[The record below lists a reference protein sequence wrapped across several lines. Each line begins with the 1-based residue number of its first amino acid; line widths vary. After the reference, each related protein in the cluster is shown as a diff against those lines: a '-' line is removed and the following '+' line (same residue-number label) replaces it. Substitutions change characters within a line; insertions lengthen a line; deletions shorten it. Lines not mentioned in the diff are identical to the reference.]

1 MTAKQFTADISG
13 PDQSVELEVSLPD
26 VESDLS
32 DYEFHQQVDLAWQV
46 CDRFDLQTDIWRGRI
61 LRVVRDREKRGGQAD
76 NDANN
81 ETGGA
86 GFLNWLKDRGV
97 SKSQAYVLIDLAN
110 SADQMLEEGLIETK
124 DVNRFSKR
132 AFMETAQ
139 ASPEVQQIVSEAA
152 RRGDQ
157 ITRKEVKSLSDDW
170 TAMNSELI
178 PESVRAKAADNSI
191 PSRYITPMVK
201 EMEKLPQSHQQT
213 LRNEVDENP
222 DIDTLKQVTAEAKY
236 LSRYIEAASQ
246 VRSLDPDQINLE
258 LALDEALRVGCLNSA
273 ADLVNQATQ
282 LEQAAV
288 KLYTAWKRINK
299 LSERVYVDSGEST
312 PHLRSLLGA
321 LGPLCSE
328 LIQVE
333 LGEANSAASR
343 QIRLQML
350 PEELADAT
358 PRPIPEMPKTVD
370 VEIAVSSDADVEA
383 VSAAENQTAK
393 TKTQAKTQR
402 NGAIEASTEKPAA
415 IEPSAEMD
423 LETTEST
430 AIEVAS
436 DAIPSDA
443 VLN

>member
-26 VESDLS
+26 LESDLS
-32 DYEFHQQVDLAWQV
+32 DFEFHQQVELAWQV

-61 LRVVRDREKRGGQAD
+61 LRVVRDREKRGGEAD
-76 NDANN
+76 SDDNN
-81 ETGGA
+81 ATGGA

-110 SADQMLEEGLIETK
+110 SADQMLEDGLLETK

-132 AFMETAQ
+132 AFMETSK

-157 ITRKEVKSLSDDW
+157 ITRKEVKNLSDDW
-170 TAMNSELI
+170 TAMNSDLI
-178 PESVRAKAADNSI
+178 PESVREKAADNTI

-201 EMEKLPQSHQQT
+201 EMEKLPSSHQKT
-213 LRNEVDENP
+213 LKNEVDENP
-222 DIDTLKQVTAEAKY
+222 DVETLKQVTAEAKY
-236 LSRYIEAASQ
+236 LSRYIAAASQ
-246 VRSLDPDQINLE
+246 VRSLDPEQIDLE

-282 LEQAAV
+282 LEQATV

-312 PHLRSLLGA
+312 PNLRALLGA

-328 LIQVE
+328 LIEVE
-333 LGEANSAASR
+333 LGEANSANSR
-343 QIRLQML
+343 RIRLQMM
-350 PEELADAT
+350 PDELIEPAN
-358 PRPIPEMPKTVD
+358 
-370 VEIAVSSDADVEA
+370 S
-383 VSAAENQTAK
+383 
-393 TKTQAKTQR
+393 QR
-402 NGAIEASTEKPAA
+402 NGTPGDSDYDKAT
-415 IEPSAEMD
+415 
-423 LETTEST
+423 
-430 AIEVAS
+430 IEVTSETVAKADFTPANS
-436 DAIPSDA
+436 MSE
-443 VLN
+443 